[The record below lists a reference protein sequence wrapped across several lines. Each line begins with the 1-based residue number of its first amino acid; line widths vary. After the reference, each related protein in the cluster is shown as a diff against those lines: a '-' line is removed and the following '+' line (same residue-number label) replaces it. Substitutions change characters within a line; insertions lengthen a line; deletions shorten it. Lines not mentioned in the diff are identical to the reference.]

1 MSRRRNAA
9 PIKNDPVKRHQR
21 FALGILAVAT
31 AAATPAQAGLFDFLF
46 GGGRPAVAYAPAYAP
61 GYAPMP
67 GGMGGD
73 VDPAARK
80 AADAARRAAQEKANA
95 EQAARNREVIAKL
108 AEIRKEHGPRA
119 AFMLDPTLRPGD
131 VVVMPSGLEVFEGS
145 RGGQHA
151 ANHFRPLSQ
160 SKLAKRSDLALL
172 QQVSGLN
179 ETERA
184 APSLAEIRPLTIQ
197 GKKKKKPA
205 AKPREPLQAKS
216 TTPASAPR
224 TADARPFFINN

>member
-1 MSRRRNAA
+1 
-9 PIKNDPVKRHQR
+9 VKRQQR
-21 FALGILAVAT
+21 FALGVIALGCA

-46 GGGRPAVAYAPAYAP
+46 GGGRPTATYAPAYAP
-61 GYAPMP
+61 GYAP
-67 GGMGGD
+67 GMAPEM
-73 VDPAARK
+73 DPAARK

-95 EQAARNREVIAKL
+95 EQAARNREMIAKL
-108 AEIRKEHGPRA
+108 AEVRKEHGPRA

-131 VVVMPSGLEVFEGS
+131 VVVMPSGLEVFEGK

-160 SKLAKRSDLALL
+160 SALAKRSDLALL

-179 ETERA
+179 ETEKA
-184 APSLAEIRPLTIQ
+184 APNLAEIRPLTIQ
-197 GKKKKKPA
+197 GQKKKKPA
-205 AKPREPLQAKS
+205 AKPREPVQAKT
-216 TTPASAPR
+216 TTPVATPR